1 MRFSAWQK
9 LNSGLDPG
17 RLKVAMN
24 LEKSPLTNKLI
35 LLVLSLI
42 LVCLV
47 LLVVRAYG
55 PGLAPEPVPAVA
67 SVEMEV
73 PPQVEASTPEPAPV
87 FQKSIPRSASRSTT
101 VVQRQVPVIA
111 PPAQETPPSLPEF
124 VEAALPTHT
133 TLVNLPAG
141 VELGA
146 VGAAS
151 TDGRGPEIL
160 GTVSLLG
167 SPKPEVPIDLGPQCG
182 RINRKPVTTRHFV
195 VSPEGRLANVVLC
208 VSAGLRPGFSWTLP
222 ETLPLLDQVG
232 CMFEPYV
239 LAVQT
244 NERFRIRNS
253 DPELHNVHATP
264 RLNKEFN
271 FAQVADG
278 PGVLKS
284 FSKAES
290 FIRLKCD
297 VHPWMFAYVSVLDS
311 PFFAVT
317 DTNGGFRLPAGIP
330 AGRYRV
336 TAAHLKAGLLEKE
349 VTLGDGEQRTLHF
362 QFVVPGAL
370 SPQEQASRSL

>member
-1 MRFSAWQK
+1 
-9 LNSGLDPG
+9 
-17 RLKVAMN
+17 MN
-24 LEKSPLTNKLI
+24 PEKTPLTNKLI

-47 LLVVRAYG
+47 LLVVRSYS
-55 PGLAPEPVPAVA
+55 PDLVPEPVPAIA
-67 SVEMEV
+67 SAEMEI
-73 PPQVEASTPEPAPV
+73 PPPVEESAPEPAPV
-87 FQKSIPRSASRSTT
+87 FQKPVPRSASRSTN
-101 VVQRQVPVIA
+101 VVQRPVPVIA
-111 PPAQETPPSLPEF
+111 PPVQEAPPPPPEF
-124 VEAALPTHT
+124 VETARPPRA

-146 VGAAS
+146 DGANGAGAV
-151 TDGRGPEIL
+151 GRGPEIL

-167 SPKPEVPIDLGPQCG
+167 NPKPEVPIDLGPQCG
-182 RINRKPVTTRHFV
+182 RINRNPVTTRHFV
-195 VSPEGRLANVVLC
+195 VNSEGRLANVVVY
-208 VSAGLRPGFSWTLP
+208 VSAGLRPGFSWSDT
-222 ETLPLLDQVG
+222 ETLAVLDQVG

-239 LAVQT
+239 LAVHS

-253 DPELHNVHATP
+253 DPGLHNVHATP

-271 FAQVADG
+271 FAQPARSHEV
-278 PGVLKS
+278 VKS
-284 FSKAES
+284 FSKPES

-317 DTNGGFRLPAGIP
+317 DTNGVFRLPAGIP
-330 AGRYRV
+330 TGRYRV
-336 TAAHLKAGLLEKE
+336 TAAHLKAGLLEQE
-349 VTLGDGEQRTLHF
+349 VTFREGEQRTLHF